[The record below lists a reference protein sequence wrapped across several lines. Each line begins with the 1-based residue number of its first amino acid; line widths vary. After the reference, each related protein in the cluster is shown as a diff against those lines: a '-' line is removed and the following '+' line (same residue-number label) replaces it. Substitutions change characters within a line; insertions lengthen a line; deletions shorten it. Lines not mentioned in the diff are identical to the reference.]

1 MTKNLKGEHE
11 KKIEYGK
18 LLIVR
23 HHESEWNKLGIWTG
37 SRDVHLTEYGFR
49 KSEEMG
55 ELIRGIKIDKAFA
68 STQIRSYET
77 LLGMEEKV
85 NELDLPV
92 EFSSAL
98 NERDYGDFTGKN
110 KWEMKEKFGDEQ
122 FECIR
127 RDWNCPI
134 PNGETLKDVY
144 ERVVPYYKEKILPL
158 ILEGKNILIVSHG
171 NAIRAMM
178 KYIENIAD
186 EDIRKVEMIFGCVLM
201 YDIDKEGHM
210 ITKEIKCVESKTNA

>member
-1 MTKNLKGEHE
+1 MTKNLKGEQKNKPAH
-11 KKIEYGK
+11 GK

-55 ELIRGIKIDKAFA
+55 ELIRGVRIDKAFA

-144 ERVVPYYKEKILPL
+144 GRVVPYYKEKILPL
-158 ILEGKNILIVSHG
+158 ILEGENILIVSHG
-171 NAIRAMM
+171 NAIRALM
-178 KYIENIAD
+178 KYVENISD
-186 EDIRKVEMIFGCVLM
+186 DDIKKVEMIFGCVLV
-201 YDIDKEGHM
+201 YDVDSDGHM

>member
-1 MTKNLKGEHE
+1 MSDKE
-11 KKIEYGK
+11 KVKYGK

-55 ELIRGIKIDKAFA
+55 ELIREVKIDKAFA

-98 NERDYGDFTGKN
+98 NERDYGDYTGKN

-144 ERVVPYYKEKILPL
+144 ERAVPYYKEKILPL
-158 ILEGKNILIVSHG
+158 ILEGKNILVVSHG
-171 NAIRAMM
+171 NAIRALM

-186 EDIRKVEMIFGCVLM
+186 EDIRKVEMIFGCVLV
-201 YDIDKEGHM
+201 YDIDGEGHM
-210 ITKEIKCVESKTNA
+210 INKEIKCVESKTNA